1 MRSGR
6 LLAAERGAVH
16 AALTELYAP
25 GNELQRAPDVLL
37 AYFDDAAVVRL
48 AKAFMVRQQDVMT
61 AGRAVV
67 VAAGPPGAGKT
78 EALKTL
84 DLRGYRLID
93 PDDAKDMILDDA
105 ERHGLLSYRHNYTLP
120 DGEPVGVREL
130 ASHVHSISTRT
141 TNLVRQMALAAGE
154 NVIIDGT
161 LSWEKLPDQYIDE
174 LFMSRYEQVD
184 VVDVETTRDTAVER
198 ARQRWWAG
206 RLNDPV
212 MGGRFVP
219 DTVIEHCYASGAESI
234 CAANA
239 LRLAQMA
246 ADTVGRGT
254 LRRFDVDQTTGEVH
268 ASNVTTFE

>member
-1 MRSGR
+1 M
-6 LLAAERGAVH
+6 AADRDTVH
-16 AALTELYAP
+16 AALTDLYAP
-25 GNELQRAPDVLL
+25 HGALEQAPNLLL
-37 AYFDDAAVVRL
+37 AYFDDAAVVRM
-48 AKAFMVRQQDVMT
+48 AKAYMSRQGDVVA

-93 PDDAKDMILDDA
+93 PDEAKDMILDDA
-105 ERHGLLSYRHNYTLP
+105 ERHGLLNYRHKHTLP
-120 DGEPVGVREL
+120 DGGPVGVREL
-130 ASHVHSISTRT
+130 ASHVHSVSTRT
-141 TNLVRQMALAAGE
+141 TNLVRQLALAAGE

-161 LSWEKLPDQYIDE
+161 LSWEKLPEQYIDE
-174 LFMSRYEQVD
+174 LFMSRYEEVD
-184 VVDVETTRDTAVER
+184 VVDVETTQFSAIER

-206 RLNDPV
+206 RLEDPA

-219 DTVIEHCYASGAESI
+219 DVVIEHCFGSSTESI

-239 LRLAQMA
+239 LKLAQMA
-246 ADTVGRGT
+246 ADAVGRGT
-254 LRRFDVDQTTGEVH
+254 LRRFDVDQATGEVH

>member
-1 MRSGR
+1 M
-6 LLAAERGAVH
+6 
-16 AALTELYAP
+16 
-25 GNELQRAPDVLL
+25 
-37 AYFDDAAVVRL
+37 
-48 AKAFMVRQQDVMT
+48 
-61 AGRAVV
+61 
-67 VAAGPPGAGKT
+67 
-78 EALKTL
+78 
-84 DLRGYRLID
+84 
-93 PDDAKDMILDDA
+93 
-105 ERHGLLSYRHNYTLP
+105 
-120 DGEPVGVREL
+120 REL
-130 ASHVHSISTRT
+130 ASHVHAISTRT

-174 LFMSRYEQVD
+174 LFMSRYGQVD